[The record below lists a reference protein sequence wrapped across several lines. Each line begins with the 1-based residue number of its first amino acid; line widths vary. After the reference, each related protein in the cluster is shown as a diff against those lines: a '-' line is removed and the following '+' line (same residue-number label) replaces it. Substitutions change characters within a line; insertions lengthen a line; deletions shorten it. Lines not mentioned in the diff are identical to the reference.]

1 MDATIKTLLAKSW
14 KNETANLAPGRNYI
28 DEEFV
33 VRVTGSVEKLDDELA
48 APTVSIPL
56 IAALALF
63 WEKAGI
69 VRDKALAMLRESLRE
84 AMNDNVQEDGAI
96 KQRIKDVDQAVKA
109 IKQEL
114 IAGLP
119 KMHREGKV
127 LIDGLRVEITAMEEA
142 AVSEFDGELVAA

>member
-1 MDATIKTLLAKSW
+1 MNAKALLAKAW
-14 KNETANLAPGRNYI
+14 KNEDADLLPGRQYV

-33 VRVTGSVEKLDDELA
+33 VRVTGSVEKLDDEMV

-56 IAALALF
+56 ITALALF

-69 VRDKALAMLRESLRE
+69 VRDAALKMLRESLAE
-84 AMNDNVQEDGAI
+84 AMTAKVKEDASI
-96 KQRIKDVDQAVKA
+96 KDRIKDIDEAVKA
-109 IKQEL
+109 IRKDL

-127 LIDGLRVEITAMEEA
+127 LLDDLQVEVMPMP
-142 AVSEFDGELVAA
+142 VPEFIGELVAA

>member
-1 MDATIKTLLAKSW
+1 MDATIKSLLTKAW
-14 KNETANLAPGRNYI
+14 KNETVDLAPGRHYI

-33 VRVTGSVEKLDDELA
+33 VRVTGCVEKLDDELA

-84 AMNDNVQEDGAI
+84 AMTANVKEDGAI
-96 KQRIKDVDQAVKA
+96 KNRIKDVDQAVKA

-114 IAGLP
+114 IASLP

-142 AVSEFDGELVAA
+142 AVCEFDGELVAA

>member
-1 MDATIKTLLAKSW
+1 M
-14 KNETANLAPGRNYI
+14 
-28 DEEFV
+28 
-33 VRVTGSVEKLDDELA
+33 A

-84 AMNDNVQEDGAI
+84 AMHDNVKEDGAI
-96 KQRIKDVDQAVKA
+96 KNRIKDVDQAVKA
-109 IKQEL
+109 IQLEL

>member
-1 MDATIKTLLAKSW
+1 MDATVKSLLAKEW
-14 KNETANLAPGRNYI
+14 KNENADLAPGRHYI

-33 VRVTGSVEKLDDELA
+33 VRVTGSVEKLADELA

-84 AMNDNVQEDGAI
+84 AMIANVKKDGAI
-96 KQRIKDVDQAVKA
+96 KNR
-109 IKQEL
+109 
-114 IAGLP
+114 
-119 KMHREGKV
+119 
-127 LIDGLRVEITAMEEA
+127 
-142 AVSEFDGELVAA
+142 

>member
-1 MDATIKTLLAKSW
+1 MVGITST
-14 KNETANLAPGRNYI
+14 KNSSSGFPAALK
-28 DEEFV
+28 
-33 VRVTGSVEKLDDELA
+33 KLEDELA

-84 AMNDNVQEDGAI
+84 AMTEKVKEDKSIAS
-96 KQRIKDVDQAVKA
+96 RIKDIDSAIKA

-114 IAGLP
+114 IAELP

-127 LIDGLRVEITAMEEA
+127 LIDGLRVEITAMEAA

>member
-1 MDATIKTLLAKSW
+1 MNATTKALLAKSW
-14 KNETANLAPGRNYI
+14 KNEDAALTPGRHCV

-33 VRVTGSVEKLDDELA
+33 VRITGSVEKLDDELI

-69 VRDKALAMLRESLRE
+69 VRDAALKMLRESLAE
-84 AMNDNVQEDGAI
+84 AMTNRVKEDGSI
-96 KQRIKDVDQAVKA
+96 KERIKDVDEAVKA
-109 IKQEL
+109 IRKEL

-119 KMHREGKV
+119 KMHRDGK
-127 LIDGLRVEITAMEEA
+127 LLLDGLQVEMSPVV
-142 AVSEFDGELVAA
+142 AVPEFIGELVAA

>member
-1 MDATIKTLLAKSW
+1 MDATIKSLLTKAW
-14 KNETANLAPGRNYI
+14 KNENADLAPGRHYL

-84 AMNDNVQEDGAI
+84 AMTAKVKEDSSI
-96 KQRIKDVDQAVKA
+96 KNRIKDVDQAVKA

-127 LIDGLRVEITAMEEA
+127 LIDGLNVEITAMEEA